1 MILVCDAYRKDLQHP
16 NEYIRGSTLRFLC
29 KLKEPE
35 LIEPLMS
42 SIRSCLEH
50 RHSYVRRNAVLAIF
64 KIYINFEK
72 LIPDAPEIILD
83 FLQTETNASCKR
95 NAFLMLVH
103 LDQDKALAYLD
114 TCLDQ
119 ISSFN
124 EILQL
129 VIVELIYK
137 VCISNP
143 SERAK
148 FIRAI
153 YNLLNTAT
161 SASVR
166 YEAAATLITLS
177 QAPTALRSAANCF
190 IDICLKESDN
200 NVKLIILDRLIA
212 LKDTVQAAERVLQEV
227 LMDILRILHVASDLE
242 VKEKILSL
250 SLDLV
255 SSKNAEEMVHL
266 LKKEINKTQNEGLGD
281 ESAKYRRVLVDT
293 IYHICMKYPDIL
305 MSDQLVSTLFE
316 LLSSDDEAT
325 AQIIITFARAFIIKY
340 PEHKKLLLNKI
351 LEEFPLVRNCKI
363 HRGLIWL
370 LGEFSESSDA
380 STILQT
386 ISVIRKCIG
395 ELPIVDS
402 ELRKEN
408 ENNSDDNKENDDSA
422 HHSTGSKTTSSKL
435 VTADGTY
442 ATQSAL
448 TNCSAQDKNNIPAIR
463 AHLFE
468 GNYYIGS
475 ALGSC
480 FIKLAYKFKEAKSTN
495 VRSLNSFVAESMFIL
510 TSILRFGKNKI
521 PLAGQEI
528 KPIND
533 DDYER
538 VCSCIMLLSKINA
551 EQTDELT
558 QVLKYIHLHEMR
570 SSVELMLNFTE
581 NEKKEQKEE
590 FKRTQ
595 QIVQIDDHINFTQLL
610 SKNQEQLE
618 NQFEL
623 SLSKAINSENSSTA
637 TSSIYGRTSGVD
649 DLISVSKLSK
659 VTQLT
664 GFSDPVYS
672 ECYVNVNQ
680 YDICLDV
687 LIVNQTADTLQN
699 CMLELSTL
707 GDLKLVERPQ
717 PIVLAPHDFANIKAT
732 VKVASTENGI
742 IFGNIVYDISGS
754 ASDHN
759 VVVLNDIHINI
770 MDYIMPASCADS
782 KFAEM
787 WSAFEWENKVTVNTK
802 ITNLQD
808 YLNYL
813 IKATNMKCLTPQKS
827 LSGDCCFLAANL
839 YARSIFG
846 EDALANVSIEKS
858 SSDSQ
863 ITGHIRIR
871 AKSQG
876 MALSLG
882 DRFSVFKQIPK
893 TANQ

>member
-42 SIRSCLEH
+42 SIRACLEH

-137 VCISNP
+137 VCIGNP

-153 YNLLNTAT
+153 YNLLSTAT

-177 QAPTALRSAANCF
+177 QAPTAIRSAANCF

-212 LKDTVQAAERVLQEV
+212 LKETVQVAERVLQEV

-242 VKEKILSL
+242 VKEKILAL

-266 LKKEINKTQNEGLGD
+266 LKKEVNKTQNEGLGD

-305 MSDQLVSTLFE
+305 LSDQLVSTLFE

-351 LEEFPLVRNCKI
+351 LEEFPLVRNCKV
-363 HRGLIWL
+363 HRGLVWL
-370 LGEFSESSDA
+370 LGEFAESTDTA
-380 STILQT
+380 TILQAV
-386 ISVIRKCIG
+386 SVIRKCIG

-408 ENNSDDNKENDDSA
+408 ENNPEQSNAADDSQTA
-422 HHSTGSKTTSSKL
+422 SATPKASTANKL

-448 TNCSAQDKNNIPAIR
+448 TNYSSQDKNNMPAIR

-480 FIKLAYKFKEAKSTN
+480 FIKLAYKFKESKQRNART
-495 VRSLNSFVAESMFIL
+495 LNSFVAECMFIL
-510 TSILRFGKNKI
+510 TSIVRFGKCKV

-538 VCSCIMLLSKINA
+538 VCSCVLVLSKLNA
-551 EQTDELT
+551 DAADELT
-558 QVLKYIHLHEMR
+558 QVLEHIHLHEMR
-570 SSVELMLNFTE
+570 HSVESMLSFTE
-581 NEKKEQKEE
+581 NEKKEQKEKS
-590 FKRTQ
+590 KRSQ
-595 QIVQIDDHINFTQLL
+595 QIVQIDDHINFSQLL

-623 SLSKAINSENSSTA
+623 SLSKAIGSEHSSTA
-637 TSSIYGRTSGVD
+637 TSSIYGRVSGVD
-649 DLISVSKLSK
+649 DLMSVSKLSK

-664 GFSDPVYS
+664 GFSDPIYS

-717 PIVLAPHDFANIKAT
+717 AIVLAPHDFANIKAT

-742 IFGNIVYDISGS
+742 IFGNIVYDVSGS

-770 MDYIMPASCADS
+770 MDYIMPSSCSDA

-802 ITNLQD
+802 IANLQD
-808 YLNYL
+808 YLSYL

-863 ITGHIRIR
+863 ITGHVRIR

-882 DRFSVFKQIPK
+882 DKI
-893 TANQ
+893 NQFQKVAKAG

>member
-1 MILVCDAYRKDLQHP
+1 M
-16 NEYIRGSTLRFLC
+16 
-29 KLKEPE
+29 
-35 LIEPLMS
+35 
-42 SIRSCLEH
+42 
-50 RHSYVRRNAVLAIF
+50 
-64 KIYINFEK
+64 
-72 LIPDAPEIILD
+72 
-83 FLQTETNASCKR
+83 
-95 NAFLMLVH
+95 
-103 LDQDKALAYLD
+103 
-114 TCLDQ
+114 
-119 ISSFN
+119 
-124 EILQL
+124 
-129 VIVELIYK
+129 
-137 VCISNP
+137 
-143 SERAK
+143 
-148 FIRAI
+148 
-153 YNLLNTAT
+153 
-161 SASVR
+161 
-166 YEAAATLITLS
+166 
-177 QAPTALRSAANCF
+177 
-190 IDICLKESDN
+190 
-200 NVKLIILDRLIA
+200 IILDRLIA
-212 LKDTVQAAERVLQEV
+212 LKESVPAAERVLQDV

-266 LKKEINKTQNEGLGD
+266 LKKEVNKTQNEGLGD
-281 ESAKYRRVLVDT
+281 ESAKYRRALVDT

-305 MSDQLVSTLFE
+305 ISDQLGSTLCE

-340 PEHKKLLLNKI
+340 PEHKNLLLNKI
-351 LEEFPLVRNCKI
+351 LEEFSLVRNCKI

-370 LGEFSESSDA
+370 LGEFCESTD
-380 STILQT
+380 TNMILQVM
-386 ISVIRKCIG
+386 SAIRNCIG
-395 ELPIVDS
+395 ELPILDS
-402 ELRKEN
+402 ELRKESA
-408 ENNSDDNKENDDSA
+408 EENKENDENAQSQ
-422 HHSTGSKTTSSKL
+422 STNKTSSSKL

-448 TNCSAQDKNNIPAIR
+448 TNYSIQNKNDLPAIR

-480 FIKLAYKFKEAKSTN
+480 FIKLAYKYKDAKGKTT
-495 VRSLNSFVAESMFIL
+495 RSLNSLIAEAMFIL
-510 TSILRFGKNKI
+510 TSIVRFGKNKV
-521 PLAGQEI
+521 PLGGQEV

-538 VCSCIMLLSKINA
+538 ICSCIMILSKINS
-551 EQTDELT
+551 ETSDGLI
-558 QVLKYIHLHEMR
+558 QVLENIHLHEMR
-570 SSVELMLNFTE
+570 HSVESMLTFIE
-581 NEKKEQKEE
+581 NEKKEQKDKL
-590 FKRTQ
+590 KRTQ
-595 QIVQIDDHINFTQLL
+595 QIVQVDDHINFTQLL

-623 SLSKAINSENSSTA
+623 SLSKAIGSENSSSA
-637 TSSIYGRTSGVD
+637 TSTVYGRSNTIE
-649 DLISVSKLSK
+649 DLMSVSKLSK

-687 LIVNQTADTLQN
+687 LIVNQTSDTLQN

-717 PIVLAPHDFANIKAT
+717 AIVLAPHDFANIKAT

-770 MDYIMPASCADS
+770 MDYIMPSFCSDS

-802 ITNLQD
+802 ITGLQD

-813 IKATNMKCLTPQKS
+813 VKATNMKCLTPQNS

-858 SSDSQ
+858 SFGSQ

-882 DRFSVFKQIPK
+882 DKINSFQKLAK
-893 TANQ
+893 A